1 MFDAVTQVP
10 PPVNEPIHTFPPG
23 SPERAALEA
32 RLKQVAAESVEL
44 SMTIGG
50 EQRAGG
56 GEAIDVIQPHR
67 RDAVLGTMH
76 NATPDDEAIRRLLAA
91 GLKDVAADH
100 GLGQTPTYSSIQPTQ
115 RIDYIFSSSD
125 IQSLAASIPPTSASD
140 HSPVAAVVRLP

>member
-10 PPVNEPIHTFPPG
+10 PPVNEPIHTFTPG

-76 NATPDDEAIRRLLAA
+76 NATPDDVRDAVDAA
-91 GLKDVAADH
+91 RAAA
-100 GLGQTPTYSSIQPTQ
+100 PAWQ
-115 RIDYIFSSSD
+115 RMSYDD
-125 IQSLAASIPPTSASD
+125 R
-140 HSPVAAVVRLP
+140 AAVFL